1 MQSILIVYC
10 TVWHV
15 FHLNIQFA
23 HCAVNTE
30 YNYYD
35 EDEFCVQEKMHE
47 QTFSENNS
55 EKQPPL
61 VKSPEAIEWQMWG
74 KSGLWWADH
83 SETSQVLSLHV
94 TTHTNTLSSTNATIL
109 SDSCI
114 GYNLCI

>member
-15 FHLNIQFA
+15 FHLDIRTA
-23 HCAVNTE
+23 YCAVNTE

-47 QTFSENNS
+47 QTFSGNNS

-61 VKSPEAIEWQMWG
+61 VKSP
-74 KSGLWWADH
+74 
-83 SETSQVLSLHV
+83 
-94 TTHTNTLSSTNATIL
+94 
-109 SDSCI
+109 
-114 GYNLCI
+114 